1 MKTNII
7 QTLDKKMRELLSTVD
22 NIACSKASVLIQG
35 ESGTGKEL
43 LARYIHSKSQ
53 RASKPFFA
61 VNCAAF
67 PENLLE
73 SELFGYEK
81 GAFTG
86 ADKRKI
92 GSFEAASGSTFL
104 LDEISEMPLLLQAKL
119 LRVLQELEITRLGS
133 NTPVKVDV
141 RVLATSN
148 RDLAKMVEQGEFR
161 EDLYYRLNVIPLFI
175 PPLRSRPLDLELL
188 ANHFVEMI
196 CMENQIPR
204 KTLSKSAV
212 DKIKSW
218 KWPGNVRELQNVIER
233 SVLLSLHTEI
243 TDGDLLIK
251 NYKREE
257 NEFYFRPGLTVAE
270 AEKRLIMKTLDYT
283 QQNRTQ
289 AALLLGISIR
299 TLRNKLR
306 DYREHEH
313 VGETL

>member
-1 MKTNII
+1 MKSSLI
-7 QTLDKKMRELLSTVD
+7 QTSDTKMKELLKVVD
-22 NIACSKASVLIQG
+22 NIACSRASVLIQG

-53 RASKPFFA
+53 RASKSFFA
-61 VNCAAF
+61 INCAAL
-67 PENLLE
+67 PDNLLE

-92 GSFEAASGSTFL
+92 GSFEAAHGSTFL

-119 LRVLQELEITRLGS
+119 LRVLQESEVTRLGTNS
-133 NTPVKVDV
+133 PVSVDV

-148 RDLAKMVEQGEFR
+148 KDLAKMVEQGEFR

-175 PPLRSRPLDLELL
+175 PPLRSRPRDLELL
-188 ANHFVEMI
+188 SNHFVEMI
-196 CMENQIPR
+196 CLENNLDS
-204 KTLSKSAV
+204 KKLSIEAL

-233 SVLLSLHTEI
+233 SVLMNLNKEI
-243 TDGDLLIK
+243 TAGDLLIK
-251 NYKREE
+251 NYKKDE
-257 NEFYFRPGLTVAE
+257 NEFYFKPGLTVAE

-283 QQNRTQ
+283 HQNRTQ
-289 AALLLGISIR
+289 AAQLLGISIR

-306 DYREHEH
+306 DYRETQII
-313 VGETL
+313 GDPQ

>member
-1 MKTNII
+1 MKTNLI
-7 QTLDKKMRELLSTVD
+7 QTSDAKMRELLKVVD

-43 LARYIHSKSQ
+43 FARYIHSKSQ
-53 RASKPFFA
+53 RTTKPFFA
-61 VNCAAF
+61 INCAAL
-67 PENLLE
+67 PDNLLE

-92 GSFEAASGSTFL
+92 GSFEAAHGSTFL

-119 LRVLQELEITRLGS
+119 LRVLQESEVTRLGS
-133 NTPVKVDV
+133 TTPVSIDV

-148 RDLAKMVEQGEFR
+148 RDLGKMVEQGEFR

-175 PPLRSRPLDLELL
+175 PPLRSRPRDLELL
-188 ANHFVEMI
+188 ANYFVEMI
-196 CMENQIPR
+196 CLENNLPR
-204 KTLSKSAV
+204 KNLSEEALN
-212 DKIKSW
+212 KIKSW
-218 KWPGNVRELQNVIER
+218 KWPGNVRELQNVMER
-233 SVLLSLHTEI
+233 SVLMSINTEI
-243 TDGDLLIK
+243 TAGDLLIK
-251 NYKREE
+251 NYKKDE
-257 NEFYFRPGLTVAE
+257 NEFYFKPGLTVAE

-289 AALLLGISIR
+289 AAQLLGISIR

-306 DYREHEH
+306 EYKHTPLL
-313 VGETL
+313 GESI